1 MIAFVEGLDRD
12 FPVAVEDRRLAPVIV
27 HAADVVRIE
36 IGLRRGEMLLE
47 ADAVGVQIDIDPAA
61 PAPELDGHEVE
72 IVVGQGFGG
81 PFVTVDDFRDSAV
94 ELPRPAGIFAEEAG
108 GVAAALGDRPAAGRT
123 EEHTSELP
131 SLMRISF

>member
-72 IVVGQGFGG
+72 IGDGQGFGG
-81 PFVTVDDFRDSAV
+81 PFVTVHDFRDSGAQLHLQAV
-94 ELPRPAGIFAEEAG
+94 YY
-108 GVAAALGDRPAAGRT
+108 T
-123 EEHTSELP
+123 ESVL
-131 SLMRISF
+131 

>member
-94 ELPRPAGIFAEEAG
+94 ELPRPAVIFAEEAG
-108 GVAAALGDRPAAGRT
+108 RS
-123 EEHTSELP
+123 EEQTSELP
-131 SLMRISF
+131 SLMRLS

>member
-27 HAADVVRIE
+27 HAADVVRTE

-47 ADAVGVQIDIDPAA
+47 ADAVAVQIDIDRAA

-72 IVVGQGFGG
+72 IVVGQGSGG
-81 PFVTVDDFRDSAV
+81 PVD
-94 ELPRPAGIFAEEAG
+94 AEDDYREDARRVGRERVRKCRG
-108 GVAAALGDRPAAGRT
+108 GWG
-123 EEHTSELP
+123 
-131 SLMRISF
+131 